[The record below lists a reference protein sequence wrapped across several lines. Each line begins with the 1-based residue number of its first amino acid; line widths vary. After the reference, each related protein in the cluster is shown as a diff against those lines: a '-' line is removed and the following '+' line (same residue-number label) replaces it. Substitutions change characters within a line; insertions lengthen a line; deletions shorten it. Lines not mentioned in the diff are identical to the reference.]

1 MRALDIEVHAHL
13 VLREANELAG
23 DGVSSLVDE
32 LVERVLPVGA
42 WQKFSQV
49 SALVCILWQ
58 KFSQVSTLVC
68 ILHKSTKE
76 NAFKERM
83 CAGLAPDERAPKP

>member
-13 VLREANELAG
+13 ILREANELAG
-23 DGVSSLVDE
+23 DGVSSLVNE

-49 SALVCILWQ
+49 SAVVCI
-58 KFSQVSTLVC
+58 S
-68 ILHKSTKE
+68 HKSTIE
-76 NAFKERM
+76 NAFSE
-83 CAGLAPDERAPKP
+83 CVPGLPQMKGPLNPKPCTLNRARPRRQGP

>member
-49 SALVCILWQ
+49 S
-58 KFSQVSTLVC
+58 TLVC